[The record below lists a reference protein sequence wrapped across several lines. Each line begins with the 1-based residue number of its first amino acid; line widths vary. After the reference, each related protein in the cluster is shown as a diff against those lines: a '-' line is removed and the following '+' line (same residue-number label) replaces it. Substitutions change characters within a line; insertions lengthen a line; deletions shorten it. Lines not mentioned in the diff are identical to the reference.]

1 MQKCTLFICSLY
13 LVFCAHLFYIKEL
26 VRILG
31 AVESLGRVRNKERN
45 SKAMCAFFVIV
56 VKTFAQMFLVFPV
69 DETQIIIEHIPNGDF
84 GP

>member
-1 MQKCTLFICSLY
+1 
-13 LVFCAHLFYIKEL
+13 
-26 VRILG
+26 
-31 AVESLGRVRNKERN
+31 
-45 SKAMCAFFVIV
+45 MCAFLVIV